1 MNLGSNIVYKYR
13 RYTIYI
19 TIYITIDSNSVRY
32 LISMLYLYVSIIQ
45 FNESKIISVVKFRL
59 RDIL

>member
-1 MNLGSNIVYKYR
+1 MNLGSNIAYKYR

>member
-1 MNLGSNIVYKYR
+1 MNLGSNIAYKYR

-19 TIYITIDSNSVRY
+19 TIYITIDFNSVRY

-45 FNESKIISVVKFRL
+45 FNESKIISIVKFRL

>member
-1 MNLGSNIVYKYR
+1 MNLGSNIAYKYR

-19 TIYITIDSNSVRY
+19 TIYITIDSNSIRY

>member
-1 MNLGSNIVYKYR
+1 MNLGSNIAYKYR

-45 FNESKIISVVKFRL
+45 FNESKIISVVKFLL

>member
-1 MNLGSNIVYKYR
+1 MNLGSNIAYKYR

-19 TIYITIDSNSVRY
+19 TIYITIDFNSVRY

-59 RDIL
+59 HDIL

>member
-1 MNLGSNIVYKYR
+1 MNLGSNIAYKYK

-45 FNESKIISVVKFRL
+45 FNESKIISVAKFRL

>member
-1 MNLGSNIVYKYR
+1 MNLGSNIAYKYR

-19 TIYITIDSNSVRY
+19 TIYITIDFNSVRY

>member
-1 MNLGSNIVYKYR
+1 MNLGSNIAYKYK